1 MTEAAGGLAHWAGG
15 VLASAVV
22 ALLARVCWRVG
33 GCLGVGAALLLWAT
47 WAALVWLL
55 LVALADLAAGRL

>member
-33 GCLGVGAALLLWAT
+33 GCLGVGTALWSGIVETVQAAL
-47 WAALVWLL
+47 
-55 LVALADLAAGRL
+55 